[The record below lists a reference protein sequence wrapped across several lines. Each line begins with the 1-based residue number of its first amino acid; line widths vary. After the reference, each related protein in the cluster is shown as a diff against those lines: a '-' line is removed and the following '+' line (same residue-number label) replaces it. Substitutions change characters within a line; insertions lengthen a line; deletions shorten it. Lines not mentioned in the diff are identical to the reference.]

1 MSIKGKASVGIL
13 LLAAFLAGVFFTTAG
28 ASLFDLDLSGSA
40 DARAYETGT
49 TEAGTTALGAAEMS
63 QLANFED
70 AFTAVAESVN
80 PTVVQIRAEKVEE
93 RPAMRSPFEGSPFED
108 FFGGGG
114 SPFGGNRGNQGPQEF
129 RSQGLGSGAII
140 RSDGYIVTNNH
151 VVEGADELSV
161 VMFDGSQ
168 HDAEVVGAD
177 PFSDLA
183 VIRIDQTDLPSIS
196 FGNSDSLRTG
206 QWVMAFGSPLSE
218 ELSNTVTTGII
229 SAIGRLQ
236 SNSRESVQNYVQTD
250 AAINPGNSGGP
261 LVNLQGRLMGI
272 NTAIYS
278 RTGGNVGVGF
288 AIPVNAVK
296 RVTDQLIETG
306 SVERA
311 RLGVQFGPASETLK
325 RAEDL
330 PRGAAVVGS
339 VVDGSAA
346 AEAGL
351 QPGDVIVA
359 VDGQTLDNYLQLTQ
373 LISAKQPGDEVE
385 LTVNRD
391 GEKQTVQATLG
402 EAEGEA
408 SPTAES
414 NPRSD
419 DSSSEE
425 QMMEELGFA
434 VQNITPRIAQQLEL
448 SSEEGVV
455 ITNVDQA
462 SNMVREAGIQP
473 RLVIYEMDGQP
484 VGNMEDF
491 QRIYR
496 EIEPGATFTVELR
509 YPGEEGGVTRTALT
523 KPAS

>member
-1 MSIKGKASVGIL
+1 MSAKGKASVGIL
-13 LLAAFLAGVFFTTAG
+13 LLVAFLAGIFFTTAG
-28 ASLFDLDLSGSA
+28 ASLFDLDLGQASA
-40 DARAYETGT
+40 KERIE
-49 TEAGTTALGAAEMS
+49 GTTALSDAELGR
-63 QLANFED
+63 LADFEG

-80 PTVVQIRAEKVEE
+80 PAVVQIRAEKVTR
-93 RPAMRSPFEGSPFED
+93 RPAARNPFEGSPFED
-108 FFGGGG
+108 FFGGG
-114 SPFGGNRGNQGPQEF
+114 SPFGQQGPQEF

-161 VMFDGSQ
+161 AMFDGSR

-183 VIRIDQTDLPSIS
+183 VIRIDQTGLPSIS
-196 FGNSDSLRTG
+196 FGDSDSLRTG

-236 SNSRESVQNYVQTD
+236 SNTRSSVQNYVQTD

-261 LVNLQGRLMGI
+261 LVNLQGRLVGI

-359 VDGQTLDNYLQLTQ
+359 VDGQTLNDYLQLTQ
-373 LISAKQPGDEVE
+373 IIGSKQPGDEVQ

-391 GEKQTVQATLG
+391 GEEQTVQATLG

-408 SPTAES
+408 SLTAENS
-414 NPRSD
+414 PRSD

-473 RLVIYEMDGQP
+473 RLVIYELNGEP
-484 VGNMEDF
+484 VSNVDNF

-496 EIEPGATFTVELR
+496 EIEPGATFTVKLR